1 MSAQRGP
8 SLLNGTDMEEQTDPR
23 QLPGADPHTGN
34 RKVDPVTGYDT
45 TGHDWGGITEL
56 NTAFPRIVIWALA
69 LTFLYSV
76 VTWVL
81 LPAWPIGSDYTRGIL
96 GLDQGEQAIS
106 RFKALS
112 EDRMSWLDRFKTDD
126 LAELQADEQ
135 LMRQAMPAAHRLFAD
150 NCAACHGPAGEGGPS
165 YPALNDPT
173 WLWSGNP
180 DEIALTI
187 RHGINASDPDT
198 RSAEMPGFDWMERND
213 RAALA
218 SYVVA
223 LPTGAAEQDS
233 HAATLFADNCV
244 ACHGDGGQG
253 GLEIGAPSLADRSVI
268 YGQDWHT
275 VMVTLQNGRKG
286 VMPAWGGRL
295 SDAEINLLAVFVARL
310 GDSTVRK

>member
-1 MSAQRGP
+1 
-8 SLLNGTDMEEQTDPR
+8 MEEQTDPR

-173 WLWSGNP
+173 WLWSGIP
-180 DEIALTI
+180 
-187 RHGINASDPDT
+187 T
-198 RSAEMPGFDWMERND
+198 RSR
-213 RAALA
+213 
-218 SYVVA
+218 
-223 LPTGAAEQDS
+223 
-233 HAATLFADNCV
+233 
-244 ACHGDGGQG
+244 
-253 GLEIGAPSLADRSVI
+253 
-268 YGQDWHT
+268 
-275 VMVTLQNGRKG
+275 
-286 VMPAWGGRL
+286 
-295 SDAEINLLAVFVARL
+295 
-310 GDSTVRK
+310 